1 MERVWF
7 AHRAVSAFHTG
18 ATATDMEH
26 YLIPMIQKKP
36 SNIILH
42 VGKNDAMNL
51 QSRTVLNNLLKLK
64 ALVKYF
70 LPTVEFSYQLQHYA
84 LMMLKQK

>member
-26 YLIPMIQKKP
+26 YLIPMIQKKL

-70 LPTVEFSYQLQHYA
+70 LPTVEFSYQLQRYA